1 LYLCG
6 VKASKQNIITDLLLE
21 LEKGT
26 ERGKALAKVGKK
38 WQLSNRTFDRH
49 WKVAQEQYKLRS
61 QEIEK
66 ELLKQ
71 STEAEK
77 ERLKDA
83 ILSKNETMEILTKVI
98 QSELEKTADRI
109 SAAKTMADLNGWN
122 APAETKT
129 TITDNRPPSTVTMPD
144 GTKIEI

>member
-1 LYLCG
+1 M
-6 VKASKQNIITDLLLE
+6 KASKQNIITDLLLE

-38 WQLSNRTFDRH
+38 WQLSNRTLDRH
-49 WKVAQEQYKLRS
+49 WRVAQEQYKLRS

-83 ILSKNETMEILTKVI
+83 ILSKNETMQILTKVI

-129 TITDNRPPSTVTMPD
+129 TITDTRPPAKVKLPD
-144 GTKIEI
+144 GTEIEV

>member
-1 LYLCG
+1 M
-6 VKASKQNIITDLLLE
+6 KAAKQNIISDLLIE

-77 ERLKDA
+77 ERLKEA
-83 ILSKNETMEILTKVI
+83 ILSKNETMEILTKII
-98 QSELEKTADRI
+98 QSDLEKTADRI
-109 SAAKTMADLNGWN
+109 TASKTMADLNGWN
-122 APAETKT
+122 APAQLNT
-129 TITDNRPPSTVTMPD
+129 TITDTRPPSKITTPD
-144 GTKIEI
+144 GLIIEL

>member
-1 LYLCG
+1 
-6 VKASKQNIITDLLLE
+6 VKAAKQNIISDLLIE

-26 ERGKALAKVGKK
+26 ERGKALAKIGKK
-38 WQLSNRTFDRH
+38 WQLSDRTFDRH
-49 WKVAQEQYKLRS
+49 WKEAQEQYKIRS
-61 QEIEK
+61 QEIQN

-77 ERLKDA
+77 ERLREA
-83 ILSKNETMEILTKVI
+83 ILSKNETMEILTKLI
-98 QSELEKTADRI
+98 QSEAEKTADRI
-109 SAAKTMADLNGWN
+109 AAVKTMADLNGWN
-122 APAETKT
+122 APSKQET

>member
-1 LYLCG
+1 M
-6 VKASKQNIITDLLLE
+6 KAAKQNIISDLLIE

-77 ERLKDA
+77 ERLKEA
-83 ILSKNETMEILTKVI
+83 ILSKNETIQFTNIKATVI
-98 QSELEKTADRI
+98 PLLIT
-109 SAAKTMADLNGWN
+109 LNG
-122 APAETKT
+122 
-129 TITDNRPPSTVTMPD
+129 
-144 GTKIEI
+144 

>member
-6 VKASKQNIITDLLLE
+6 VKAAKQNIISDLLIE

-26 ERGKALAKVGKK
+26 ERGKALAKIGKK
-38 WQLSNRTFDRH
+38 WQLSDRTFDRH
-49 WKVAQEQYKLRS
+49 WKEAQEQYKIRS
-61 QEIEK
+61 QEIQN

-77 ERLKDA
+77 ERLREA
-83 ILSKNETMEILTKVI
+83 ILSKNETMEILTKLI
-98 QSELEKTADRI
+98 QSEAEKTADRI
-109 SAAKTMADLNGWN
+109 AAVKTMADLNGWN
-122 APAETKT
+122 APSKQET

>member
-1 LYLCG
+1 M
-6 VKASKQNIITDLLLE
+6 KAAKQNIISDLLIE

-77 ERLKDA
+77 ERLKEA
-83 ILSKNETMEILTKVI
+83 ILSKNETMEILTKII
-98 QSELEKTADRI
+98 QSDLEKTADRI
-109 SAAKTMADLNGWN
+109 TASKTMADLNGWN
-122 APAETKT
+122 APSQLNT
-129 TITDNRPPSTVTMPD
+129 TITDTRPPSKITTPD
-144 GTKIEI
+144 GLIIDL

>member
-1 LYLCG
+1 MYLCG
-6 VKASKQNIITDLLLE
+6 VKAAKQNIISDLLIE

-26 ERGKALAKVGKK
+26 ERGKALAKIGKK
-38 WQLSNRTFDRH
+38 WQLSDRTFDRH
-49 WKVAQEQYKLRS
+49 WKEAQEQYKIRS
-61 QEIEK
+61 QEIQN

-77 ERLKDA
+77 ERLREA
-83 ILSKNETMEILTKVI
+83 ILSKNETMEILTKLI
-98 QSELEKTADRI
+98 QSEAEKTADRI
-109 SAAKTMADLNGWN
+109 AAVKTMADLNGWN
-122 APAETKT
+122 APSKQET